1 MCRSDTLVAKT
12 GRSYRLS
19 RRASMVER
27 GICASAINVAAK
39 SDHENW
45 PQRRRDTE
53 RINEPLHERGQLSA
67 SHAAVS
73 RRAGVRTHRNA
84 TPQALPLRFC
94 AFVRPTCRPAL
105 PADVRRTT
113 ALCLHG
119 SVANFLRDLVPLV
132 FSWFRVF
139 RAVVH
144 VAANCRSINV
154 VSSSIDA

>member
-27 GICASAINVAAK
+27 GICASAINVSAK

-67 SHAAVS
+67 SHA
-73 RRAGVRTHRNA
+73 
-84 TPQALPLRFC
+84 
-94 AFVRPTCRPAL
+94 
-105 PADVRRTT
+105 
-113 ALCLHG
+113 
-119 SVANFLRDLVPLV
+119 
-132 FSWFRVF
+132 
-139 RAVVH
+139 RAVGRL
-144 VAANCRSINV
+144 CRLTCDARQLC
-154 VSSSIDA
+154 VSMALWLIFFVILFLSYFRGFAFFVLSFMSPRTADQ